1 MKTYLFILSILLL
14 TACQKEPKLVK
25 KNPDK
30 NVTTPTILYN
40 EALIIHNKLR
50 LLHFNAP
57 LTYDKS
63 VEKAAQ
69 KHADYLA
76 KNGSFHH
83 DTHNLEHKYGE
94 NLYAFSSTKKPNL
107 SKIIKKWYSE
117 RTHYNYK
124 TRSCKAGKICG
135 HYTQIVWKSSK
146 LLGCASAKYRQ
157 GRFKNGYVTVCK
169 YYPYGNIIGQ
179 DPY

>member
-1 MKTYLFILSILLL
+1 MMLNILLL
-14 TACQKEPKLVK
+14 TACQKEPTTPK
-25 KNPDK
+25 KNTHT
-30 NVTTPTILYN
+30 NITIPTALYN
-40 EALIIHNKLR
+40 EALSTHNELR
-50 LLHFNAP
+50 RLRFNAP
-57 LTYDKS
+57 LIYDTR

-76 KNGSFHH
+76 NTGSFHH
-83 DTHNLEHKYGE
+83 DTHNLENKYGE
-94 NLYAFSSTKKPNL
+94 NLYAFSSIKKPNL

-117 RTHYNYK
+117 KIYYDYK

-135 HYTQIVWKSSK
+135 HYTQIVWKNSK
-146 LLGCASAKYRQ
+146 YLGCASAKYKQ